1 MAMGTR
7 GTAAPA
13 ARESWRRAMKR
24 YVMTAVVA
32 ALMLPGC
39 VPGYVKD
46 NDSPVLL
53 LFVGINGGDTVTSD
67 VSNLNPDTAAVTL
80 AVRAKNPKG
89 PTAAVIPMHV
99 ALDQYS
105 VRFFR
110 TDGRD
115 VQGQDVPYAFSSAM
129 AGEIDL
135 LTSGASTFN
144 IPLVRAQAKQEPPL
158 RNLRVIPGITTNPL
172 PGASIT
178 PVVSMIAEISI
189 FGHTFANEKVS
200 ATGRATV
207 DFIGGTLPATP

>member
-1 MAMGTR
+1 MAMGIR

-13 ARESWRRAMKR
+13 ASVSWRRAMKR

-39 VPGYVKD
+39 VPGYVKE

-53 LFVGINGGDTVTSD
+53 LMVGINGGETIIVD
-67 VSNLNPDTAAVTL
+67 VSVLTSTSAAVTL

-89 PTAAVIPMHV
+89 PTSAIIPMHV

-110 TDGRD
+110 TDGQN
-115 VQGQDVPYAFSSAM
+115 VEGQDVPFSFSSAM

-135 LTSGASTFN
+135 LTSGGSTFN

-172 PGASIT
+172 PGAAIN
-178 PVVSMIAEISI
+178 PVVTMIAEITVY
-189 FGHTFANEKVS
+189 GHTFANEKVS

-207 DFIGGTLPATP
+207 DFTGGPLTATP

>member
-1 MAMGTR
+1 
-7 GTAAPA
+7 
-13 ARESWRRAMKR
+13 MKR

-39 VPGYVKD
+39 VPGYVKE

-53 LFVGINGGDTVTSD
+53 LFVGINGGNTVVSD
-67 VSNLNPDTAAVTL
+67 VSDLNPDFAVVAL

-115 VQGQDVPYAFSSAM
+115 VEGQDVPFGFSSAM
-129 AGEIDL
+129 AGELDL
-135 LTSGASTFN
+135 LTSGASNFN

-158 RNLRVIPGITTNPL
+158 RNLRVIGGTNPL
-172 PGASIT
+172 PGAAIT
-178 PVVSMIAEISI
+178 PVVSMIVEITV

-207 DFIGGTLPATP
+207 DFVGGSLNATP

>member
-1 MAMGTR
+1 
-7 GTAAPA
+7 
-13 ARESWRRAMKR
+13 MKR
-24 YVMTAVVA
+24 HVMTAVIAA

-39 VPGYVKD
+39 VPGYVKE

-53 LFVGINGGDTVTSD
+53 LFVGINGGNTVTSD
-67 VSNLNPDTAAVTL
+67 VSNLNADNAAVSL

-89 PTAAVIPMHV
+89 PTAAIIPMHV

-115 VQGQDVPYAFSSAM
+115 VEGQDVPYRFSSAM
-129 AGEIDL
+129 AGELDL
-135 LTSGASTFN
+135 QTSGASTFN

-172 PGASIT
+172 PGAAIT
-178 PVVSMIAEISI
+178 PVVTMIAEITI

-200 ATGRATV
+200 ATGRASV
-207 DFIGGTLPATP
+207 DFVGGSLTATP

>member
-1 MAMGTR
+1 
-7 GTAAPA
+7 
-13 ARESWRRAMKR
+13 MKR

-53 LFVGINGGDTVTSD
+53 LFVAVNGGNTVISD
-67 VSNLNPDTAAVTL
+67 VSILTADAAQVSL

-89 PTAAVIPMHV
+89 PTAAIIPMHV
-99 ALDQYS
+99 ALDQYA

-115 VQGQDVPYAFSSAM
+115 VEGQDVPYSFSSAM
-129 AGEIDL
+129 AGEIDVVN
-135 LTSGASTFN
+135 SGASTFN

-172 PGASIT
+172 PGATIT
-178 PVVSMIAEISI
+178 PVVTMIAEITI
-189 FGHTFANEKVS
+189 YGHTFANEKVS

-207 DFIGGTLPATP
+207 DFVGGPFPTP